1 MWPQVLWNSS
11 WTHSYLQLFP
21 HADVLFLNKQYAQA
35 HSPDY
40 ANSPRTFLLSLAS
53 VAPPHALLV
62 AHWGKDGAAV
72 LSLPTREYFQSSSW
86 VEERPPPVP
95 SLPVGM
101 EGRPTPELRSVRSGS
116 DFWADGR
123 SRSSSN
129 AYTFHQRSDGFMEG
143 NSTDLDHSFSL
154 SQRTPSD
161 SRGYSLVIT
170 EGDDDDERES
180 QGTERGGANA
190 DASDAVDE
198 VGAHD
203 AFIAGMIY
211 ALSRRICPGAPY
223 TPSAGGREDV
233 DAGTRNEDM
242 RARWKLDE
250 CLRFATELA
259 GRRARRKMWDGLA
272 EEMIRAGW
280 FDL

>member
-1 MWPQVLWNSS
+1 M
-11 WTHSYLQLFP
+11 
-21 HADVLFLNKQYAQA
+21 LFLNKQYAQA

-53 VAPPHALLV
+53 IAPPHALLV

-95 SLPVGM
+95 TSPGLQD
-101 EGRPTPELRSVRSGS
+101 GRPTSDLRSVRSGS

-123 SRSSSN
+123 SRSSSSN
-129 AYTFHQRSDGFMEG
+129 TFTLPQNSDGYIEG
-143 NSTDLDHSFSL
+143 NSTELDRSFSSS
-154 SQRTPSD
+154 SQHIHSGFRRHSSETD
-161 SRGYSLVIT
+161 N
-170 EGDDDDERES
+170 DDDERAS
-180 QGTERGGANA
+180 QGTERGQGDTN
-190 DASDAVDE
+190 DAIDE

-223 TPSAGGREDV
+223 TPSAGGRED
-233 DAGTRNEDM
+233 DGMHGTGDDV
-242 RARWKLDE
+242 RARWRLDE

-259 GRRARRKMWDGLA
+259 GRKVRRKSWDGLA
-272 EEMIRAGW
+272 EEMVRAGW
-280 FDL
+280 FDF